1 MKAIIISDPGCE
13 IEHITQQTEIQQ
25 AD

>member
-13 IEHITQQTEIQQ
+13 IEHITQQTEIEQ